1 VTVCPDSAAI
11 IIIITTTT
19 IAPGTILPRLQI
31 PRRER
36 TSLPLR
42 DTIADGIAAAGVTI
56 GPATQLW
63 LKRVD
68 SLLSVLKPHLSPRP
82 ESCNNAGRSREKALP
97 I

>member
-1 VTVCPDSAAI
+1 MTVCPGATVIITI
-11 IIIITTTT
+11 IITT
-19 IAPGTILPRLQI
+19 IAPGTTLPSLQI
-31 PRRER
+31 PPRER

-56 GPATQLW
+56 GPGTLRL
-63 LKRVD
+63 LKQVD
-68 SLLSVLKPHLSPRP
+68 FLPSVLNPHLSPRP